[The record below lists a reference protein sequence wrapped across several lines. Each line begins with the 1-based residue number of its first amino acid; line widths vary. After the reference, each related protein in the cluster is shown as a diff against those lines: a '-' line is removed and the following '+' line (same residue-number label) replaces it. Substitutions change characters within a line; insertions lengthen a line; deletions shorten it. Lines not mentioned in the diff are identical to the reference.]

1 MKTKIWA
8 ALVAGCVLAGC
19 GEGADGQVMIDDDG
33 NMVGAEAPEDAP
45 PATAAAPASAGA
57 DGGLPD
63 GLYECSMFT
72 GTYLMGF
79 GSIEIKGNQ
88 FRGPGYD
95 GEYETDWEGYTL
107 TDQDVILWDGP
118 LAGLDSGGSS
128 VVSSIWQQDA
138 PDKPFFINLT
148 VQTPAGNYNT
158 ITCE

>member
-1 MKTKIWA
+1 M
-8 ALVAGCVLAGC
+8 AGCVLAGC
-19 GEGADGQVMIDDDG
+19 GEAADGQVMIDDDG
-33 NMVGAEAPEDAP
+33 NMIEAEAQEDAP

-79 GSIEIKGNQ
+79 GSIEIKGNR

-95 GEYETDWEGYTL
+95 GEYENDWEGYTL

-118 LAGLDSGGSS
+118 LAGLDTGGSS
-128 VVSSIWQQDA
+128 VESSIWTRSDS
-138 PDKPFFINLT
+138 DGHMFVRLIVKS
-148 VQTPAGNYNT
+148 PAGNFNT
-158 ITCE
+158 IDCDP